1 MCPHFICIFILL
13 VLLESPAIRVKKTH
27 LAAASV
33 VGAGFGFFNVAGKKD
48 IKEKAES
55 VKVRNQGNSPEG
67 YNTTSHLIQ

>member
-1 MCPHFICIFILL
+1 M
-13 VLLESPAIRVKKTH
+13 E
-27 LAAASV
+27 
-33 VGAGFGFFNVAGKKD
+33 GAGFGFFNVDGEKD

>member
-1 MCPHFICIFILL
+1 M
-13 VLLESPAIRVKKTH
+13 KKTH